1 MRTDL
6 YLPTKNWQRNGTFA
20 VPMVHSTLLIDL
32 RLEASTVLNYTPPP
46 ADYDG
51 FVDDIIIFAHSA
63 RTNGVCVCVR
73 ACVCVCVC
81 VCVCAR
87 AHVCVCVCVCVL
99 LPIETSHCAF

>member
-20 VPMVHSTLLIDL
+20 VPMVHSTLLTDL

-63 RTNGVCVCVR
+63 RTNGVCVCVCVR

-81 VCVCAR
+81 VACA
-87 AHVCVCVCVCVL
+87 CVCVCVCVRMCVCVCV
-99 LPIETSHCAF
+99 CAASY